1 MKLDRM
7 MAILTLLQEQ
17 EWLQAPDLA
26 ARFEVSVRTIYRDV
40 DALNLAGIPIESR
53 QGHGGGIRVMPG
65 FKLDKTLLTERDLTD
80 VVTALKSLSTAFSSN
95 ADSVLLEKLNHSV
108 PVEKKQS
115 FAQRTNEVIIDISP
129 WGDDARIRTKLNLI
143 RALLDANRTLAFQ
156 YRDAQGR
163 TSRRVLE
170 PHTLLFKGMNWYVYG
185 WCRKSQ
191 DFRTFRLSRMIAPE
205 DGGETFQRRD
215 ISTGE
220 RPWHTT
226 WTAPENN
233 ITLVMR
239 FPGQYANRLS
249 DWFEPE
255 DLAQQANGDILVRSQ
270 MPDTPWVDSFVLGFG
285 AMGEVLEPAHIRE
298 RIQNTLCDMVTVYGC
313 ADRMRNSTSRESRE
327 HKKRKKKGKKKS

>member
-129 WGDDARIRTKLNLI
+129 WGDDVRIRAKLDLV
-143 RALLDANRTLAFQ
+143 RTLLDTSHTLAFQ

-215 ISTGE
+215 ISTGD
-220 RPWHTT
+220 RPWHIT

-239 FPGQYANRLS
+239 FPGQLANRLL

-255 DLAQQANGDILVRSQ
+255 DLVQQAGGDILVRSQ

-285 AMGEVLEPAHIRE
+285 AMGEVLAPAHVRE
-298 RIQNTLCDMVTVYGC
+298 RIRKALCDMATVYGC
-313 ADRMRNSTSRESRE
+313 ADGMRGNNSPERRAQ
-327 HKKRKKKGKKKS
+327 KKKKKKGRKKT